1 MIRLRSLL
9 PVALLAAAAACSSK
23 DVPEP
28 VTGDSVAPAVAIPA
42 AAPVTVT
49 LDDFRRLHW
58 LNGRWRGFMADGKTF
73 YESYE
78 IQNDSTIVMTGYP
91 DSTFTRAT
99 DNSRI
104 VLRGG
109 NVVNEAGS
117 GGGPQWIASRL
128 DSTGVDF
135 APGRGAQNA
144 FTWARESPTKWTATL
159 RWTDRDGRP
168 QTTVY
173 ALHKIDK

>member
-1 MIRLRSLL
+1 VTADSTTPA
-9 PVALLAAAAACSSK
+9 PV
-23 DVPEP
+23 
-28 VTGDSVAPAVAIPA
+28 PA
-42 AAPVTVT
+42 AAPATLTLT

-58 LNGRWRGFMADGKTF
+58 LGGDWRGFTADGKTF
-73 YESYE
+73 YERYE
-78 IQNDSTIVMTGYP
+78 VQNDSTIVMATHA

-109 NVVNEAGS
+109 RVTNEAATAR
-117 GGGPQWIASRL
+117 WHATRL

-135 APGRGAQNA
+135 APGEGARNT
-144 FTWARESPTKWTATL
+144 FTWARESETKWTATL

-168 QTTVY
+168 QTTLY
-173 ALHKIDK
+173 ALHRIAK